1 MKYLLVDLSGKVDNY
16 DKALYQALEKELSNE
31 KSSIQLLIPGHG
43 LIRLIPN
50 KFSQTEFIVK
60 RLIKALEGGI
70 NYIYLL
76 LHVAF
81 KKIDTIH
88 FQWLPFVEVVGIE
101 KYILYLLHVLS
112 PQTKVILT
120 IHNIYPHGVKSMS
133 DSGKQKYKK
142 RFRDTCRNIDN
153 IIVHTESSKMEVI
166 KEFDFV
172 PDIISIVHHGVF
184 IPKIRISKKEFLQK
198 NKYVIL
204 QFGLQTYYKGTD
216 ILVDA
221 VNLLPAEYSEKIE
234 TRIVGGVGESYLQEL
249 KGKDSNSLI
258 HWKSYFLSNDE
269 LYEEINNSDVLVLP
283 YREISQSGVLLL
295 SIAIEITILH
305 ELGILYRSMQNL
317 SEAERYFLAAYEKE
331 TDEEKKYMEC
341 LSLGYLYMQMGQTE
355 NARKY
360 LMMSANSSKAYT
372 QISAYDCLYFLE
384 KDIDNFEE
392 AIVYHELA
400 DSITN
405 AMEELNSRELIAS
418 LQKKYENEKLRND
431 NLQMKVR
438 YTNFILW
445 GTIAFLF
452 VVACMC
458 YYYYKNRNNKKKIA
472 EIELQIQENEE
483 EIERYQQEIEDIQI
497 SKDQVLKENLVLEE
511 NRTKVGE
518 LNGKIV
524 LLTMQNKT
532 LSEHLK
538 ALGGELNVGISSGS
552 FIHAFRLLL
561 AIKEGTLRGKLSNE
575 ERQKLFSLFDL
586 IYWNY
591 VSRLLERAPTLTK
604 HDLEICCFLKFGLS
618 HEELSCIFHTTSDS
632 VTRAKGRLKGRLGIS
647 PQDDLDLF
655 LKEF

>member
-1 MKYLLVDLSGKVDNY
+1 MKTSFSIRIAFFFILSFLAVSCHRDTDALNMTFSKVEKCMDLCPDSALNLLKGIPEPEKLWGESQATYALLMTQAMDKNY
-16 DKALYQALEKELSNE
+16 MKFSSDSLIALALNYYTITQTSPVMYAKALFYHGRVMLELDKEEEALKFFLAAKDIYERTKDHKMLALIAEEVGMINRKQDLYDDALTNFREALTTYKQLKDSLSVISASLNIARVYLFKSEWDSCSLYYNNALE
-31 KSSIQLLIPGHG
+31 IA
-43 LIRLIPN
+43 
-50 KFSQTEFIVK
+50 V
-60 RLIKALEGGI
+60 
-70 NYIYLL
+70 
-76 LHVAF
+76 
-81 KKIDTIH
+81 
-88 FQWLPFVEVVGIE
+88 
-101 KYILYLLHVLS
+101 
-112 PQTKVILT
+112 
-120 IHNIYPHGVKSMS
+120 
-133 DSGKQKYKK
+133 
-142 RFRDTCRNIDN
+142 
-153 IIVHTESSKMEVI
+153 
-166 KEFDFV
+166 
-172 PDIISIVHHGVF
+172 
-184 IPKIRISKKEFLQK
+184 QK
-198 NKYVIL
+198 N
-204 QFGLQTYYKGTD
+204 
-216 ILVDA
+216 
-221 VNLLPAEYSEKIE
+221 
-234 TRIVGGVGESYLQEL
+234 YL
-249 KGKDSNSLI
+249 S
-258 HWKSYFLSNDE
+258 
-269 LYEEINNSDVLVLP
+269 
-283 YREISQSGVLLL
+283 
-295 SIAIEITILH
+295 EITILH

-538 ALGGELNVGISSGS
+538 ELGGELNVGISSGS

>member
-1 MKYLLVDLSGKVDNY
+1 MKTSFSIRIAFFFILSFLAVSCHRDTDALNMTFSKVEKCMDLCPDSALNLLKGIHDPEKLWGESQATYALLMTQAMDKNY
-16 DKALYQALEKELSNE
+16 MKFSSDSLIALALNYYTITQTSPIMYAKALFYHGRVMLELDKEEEALKSFLAAKDVYERTKDHKMLALIAEEVGMINRKQDLYDDALTNFREALTTYKQLKDSLSVISASLNIARVYLFKSEWDSCSLYYNNALE
-31 KSSIQLLIPGHG
+31 IA
-43 LIRLIPN
+43 
-50 KFSQTEFIVK
+50 V
-60 RLIKALEGGI
+60 
-70 NYIYLL
+70 
-76 LHVAF
+76 
-81 KKIDTIH
+81 
-88 FQWLPFVEVVGIE
+88 
-101 KYILYLLHVLS
+101 
-112 PQTKVILT
+112 
-120 IHNIYPHGVKSMS
+120 
-133 DSGKQKYKK
+133 
-142 RFRDTCRNIDN
+142 
-153 IIVHTESSKMEVI
+153 
-166 KEFDFV
+166 
-172 PDIISIVHHGVF
+172 
-184 IPKIRISKKEFLQK
+184 QK
-198 NKYVIL
+198 N
-204 QFGLQTYYKGTD
+204 
-216 ILVDA
+216 
-221 VNLLPAEYSEKIE
+221 
-234 TRIVGGVGESYLQEL
+234 YL
-249 KGKDSNSLI
+249 S
-258 HWKSYFLSNDE
+258 
-269 LYEEINNSDVLVLP
+269 
-283 YREISQSGVLLL
+283 
-295 SIAIEITILH
+295 EITILH

-360 LMMSANSSKAYT
+360 LIMSANSSKAYT

-445 GTIAFLF
+445 GTVAFLF

-497 SKDQVLKENLVLEE
+497 SKDQVLKENLMLEE

-538 ALGGELNVGISSGS
+538 ELGGELNVGISSGS

>member
-1 MKYLLVDLSGKVDNY
+1 MKTSFSIRIAFFFILSFLAVSCHRDTDALNMTFSKVEKCMDLCPDSALNLLKGIHDPEKLWGESQATYALLMTQAMDKNY
-16 DKALYQALEKELSNE
+16 MKFSSDSLIALALNYYTITQTSPIMYAKALFYHGRVMLELDKEEEALKSFLAAKDVYERTKDHKMLALIAEEVGMINRKQDLYDDALTNFREALTTYKQLKDSLSVISASLNIARVYLFKSEWDSCSLYYNNALE
-31 KSSIQLLIPGHG
+31 IA
-43 LIRLIPN
+43 
-50 KFSQTEFIVK
+50 V
-60 RLIKALEGGI
+60 
-70 NYIYLL
+70 
-76 LHVAF
+76 
-81 KKIDTIH
+81 
-88 FQWLPFVEVVGIE
+88 
-101 KYILYLLHVLS
+101 
-112 PQTKVILT
+112 
-120 IHNIYPHGVKSMS
+120 
-133 DSGKQKYKK
+133 
-142 RFRDTCRNIDN
+142 
-153 IIVHTESSKMEVI
+153 
-166 KEFDFV
+166 
-172 PDIISIVHHGVF
+172 
-184 IPKIRISKKEFLQK
+184 QK
-198 NKYVIL
+198 N
-204 QFGLQTYYKGTD
+204 
-216 ILVDA
+216 
-221 VNLLPAEYSEKIE
+221 
-234 TRIVGGVGESYLQEL
+234 YL
-249 KGKDSNSLI
+249 S
-258 HWKSYFLSNDE
+258 
-269 LYEEINNSDVLVLP
+269 
-283 YREISQSGVLLL
+283 
-295 SIAIEITILH
+295 EITILH

-360 LMMSANSSKAYT
+360 LIMSANSSKAYT

-497 SKDQVLKENLVLEE
+497 SKDQVLKENLMLEE

-538 ALGGELNVGISSGS
+538 ELGGELNVGISSGS

-647 PQDDLDLF
+647 PQDDLDFF

>member
-1 MKYLLVDLSGKVDNY
+1 MDLCPDSALNLLKGIPEPEKLWGESQATYALLMTQAMDKNYMKFSSDSLIALALNY
-16 DKALYQALEKELSNE
+16 YTITQTSPVMYAKALFYHGRVMLELDKEEEALKFFLAAKDIYERTKDHKMLALIAEEVGMINRKQDLYDDALTNFREALTTYKQLKDSLSVISASLNIARVYLFKSEWDSCSLYYNNALE
-31 KSSIQLLIPGHG
+31 IA
-43 LIRLIPN
+43 
-50 KFSQTEFIVK
+50 V
-60 RLIKALEGGI
+60 
-70 NYIYLL
+70 
-76 LHVAF
+76 
-81 KKIDTIH
+81 
-88 FQWLPFVEVVGIE
+88 
-101 KYILYLLHVLS
+101 
-112 PQTKVILT
+112 
-120 IHNIYPHGVKSMS
+120 
-133 DSGKQKYKK
+133 
-142 RFRDTCRNIDN
+142 
-153 IIVHTESSKMEVI
+153 
-166 KEFDFV
+166 
-172 PDIISIVHHGVF
+172 
-184 IPKIRISKKEFLQK
+184 QK
-198 NKYVIL
+198 N
-204 QFGLQTYYKGTD
+204 
-216 ILVDA
+216 
-221 VNLLPAEYSEKIE
+221 
-234 TRIVGGVGESYLQEL
+234 YL
-249 KGKDSNSLI
+249 S
-258 HWKSYFLSNDE
+258 
-269 LYEEINNSDVLVLP
+269 
-283 YREISQSGVLLL
+283 
-295 SIAIEITILH
+295 EITILH

-538 ALGGELNVGISSGS
+538 ELGGELNVGISSGS

-655 LKEF
+655 LKEFSEIKNGLSG

>member
-1 MKYLLVDLSGKVDNY
+1 MDLCPDSALNLLKGIPEPEKLWGESQATYALLMTQAMDKNYMKFSSDSLIALALNY
-16 DKALYQALEKELSNE
+16 YTITQTPPVMYAKALFYHGRVMLELDKEEEALKFFLAAKDIYERTKDHKMLALIAEEVGMINRKQDLYDDALTNFREALTTYKQLKDSLSVISASLNIARVYLFKSEWDSCSLYYNNALE
-31 KSSIQLLIPGHG
+31 IA
-43 LIRLIPN
+43 
-50 KFSQTEFIVK
+50 V
-60 RLIKALEGGI
+60 
-70 NYIYLL
+70 
-76 LHVAF
+76 
-81 KKIDTIH
+81 
-88 FQWLPFVEVVGIE
+88 
-101 KYILYLLHVLS
+101 
-112 PQTKVILT
+112 
-120 IHNIYPHGVKSMS
+120 
-133 DSGKQKYKK
+133 
-142 RFRDTCRNIDN
+142 
-153 IIVHTESSKMEVI
+153 
-166 KEFDFV
+166 
-172 PDIISIVHHGVF
+172 
-184 IPKIRISKKEFLQK
+184 QK
-198 NKYVIL
+198 N
-204 QFGLQTYYKGTD
+204 
-216 ILVDA
+216 
-221 VNLLPAEYSEKIE
+221 
-234 TRIVGGVGESYLQEL
+234 YL
-249 KGKDSNSLI
+249 S
-258 HWKSYFLSNDE
+258 
-269 LYEEINNSDVLVLP
+269 
-283 YREISQSGVLLL
+283 
-295 SIAIEITILH
+295 EITILH

-538 ALGGELNVGISSGS
+538 ELGGELNVGISSGS

>member
-1 MKYLLVDLSGKVDNY
+1 MKTSFSIRIAFFFILSFLAVSCHRDTDALNMTFSKVEKCMDLCPDSALNLLKGIHDPEKLWGESQATYALLMTQAMDKNY
-16 DKALYQALEKELSNE
+16 MKFSSDSLIALALNYYTITQTSPIMYAKALFYHGRVMLELDKEEEALKSFLAAKDVYERTKDHKMLALIAEEVGMINRKQDLYDDALTNFREALTTYKQLKDSLSVISASLNIARVYLFKSEWDSCSLYYNNALE
-31 KSSIQLLIPGHG
+31 IA
-43 LIRLIPN
+43 
-50 KFSQTEFIVK
+50 V
-60 RLIKALEGGI
+60 
-70 NYIYLL
+70 
-76 LHVAF
+76 
-81 KKIDTIH
+81 
-88 FQWLPFVEVVGIE
+88 
-101 KYILYLLHVLS
+101 
-112 PQTKVILT
+112 
-120 IHNIYPHGVKSMS
+120 
-133 DSGKQKYKK
+133 
-142 RFRDTCRNIDN
+142 
-153 IIVHTESSKMEVI
+153 
-166 KEFDFV
+166 
-172 PDIISIVHHGVF
+172 
-184 IPKIRISKKEFLQK
+184 QK
-198 NKYVIL
+198 N
-204 QFGLQTYYKGTD
+204 
-216 ILVDA
+216 
-221 VNLLPAEYSEKIE
+221 
-234 TRIVGGVGESYLQEL
+234 YL
-249 KGKDSNSLI
+249 S
-258 HWKSYFLSNDE
+258 
-269 LYEEINNSDVLVLP
+269 
-283 YREISQSGVLLL
+283 
-295 SIAIEITILH
+295 EITILH

-360 LMMSANSSKAYT
+360 LIMSANSSKAYT

-405 AMEELNSRELIAS
+405 AMEEINSRELIAS

-497 SKDQVLKENLVLEE
+497 SKDQVLKENLMLEE

-538 ALGGELNVGISSGS
+538 ELGGELNVGISSGS

>member
-1 MKYLLVDLSGKVDNY
+1 MKTSFSIRIAFFFILSFLAVSCHRDTDALNMTFSKVEKCMDLCPDSALNLLKGIHDPEKLWGESQATYALLMTQAMDKNY
-16 DKALYQALEKELSNE
+16 MKFSSDSLIALALNYYTITQTSPIMYAKALFYHGRVMLELDKEEEALKSFLAAKDVYERTKDHKMLALIAEEVGMINRKQDLYDDALTNFREALTTYKQLKDSLSVISASLNIARVYLFKSEWDSCSLYYNNALE
-31 KSSIQLLIPGHG
+31 IA
-43 LIRLIPN
+43 
-50 KFSQTEFIVK
+50 V
-60 RLIKALEGGI
+60 
-70 NYIYLL
+70 
-76 LHVAF
+76 
-81 KKIDTIH
+81 
-88 FQWLPFVEVVGIE
+88 
-101 KYILYLLHVLS
+101 
-112 PQTKVILT
+112 
-120 IHNIYPHGVKSMS
+120 
-133 DSGKQKYKK
+133 
-142 RFRDTCRNIDN
+142 
-153 IIVHTESSKMEVI
+153 
-166 KEFDFV
+166 
-172 PDIISIVHHGVF
+172 
-184 IPKIRISKKEFLQK
+184 QK
-198 NKYVIL
+198 N
-204 QFGLQTYYKGTD
+204 
-216 ILVDA
+216 
-221 VNLLPAEYSEKIE
+221 
-234 TRIVGGVGESYLQEL
+234 YL
-249 KGKDSNSLI
+249 S
-258 HWKSYFLSNDE
+258 
-269 LYEEINNSDVLVLP
+269 
-283 YREISQSGVLLL
+283 
-295 SIAIEITILH
+295 EITILH

-483 EIERYQQEIEDIQI
+483 IERYQQEIEDIQI

-538 ALGGELNVGISSGS
+538 ELGGELNVGISSGS

>member
-1 MKYLLVDLSGKVDNY
+1 MKTSFSIRIAFFFILSFLIVSCHRDMDALNMTFSNVEKCMDLCPDSALNLLKGIPEPEKLWGESQATYALLMTQAMDKNY
-16 DKALYQALEKELSNE
+16 MKFSSDSLIALALNYYTITQTSPVMYAKALFYHGRVMLELDKEEEALKFFLAAKDIYERTKDHKMLALIAEEVGMINRKQDLYDDALTNFREALTTYKQLKDSLSVISASLNIARVYLFKSEWDSCSLYYNNALE
-31 KSSIQLLIPGHG
+31 IA
-43 LIRLIPN
+43 
-50 KFSQTEFIVK
+50 V
-60 RLIKALEGGI
+60 
-70 NYIYLL
+70 
-76 LHVAF
+76 
-81 KKIDTIH
+81 
-88 FQWLPFVEVVGIE
+88 
-101 KYILYLLHVLS
+101 
-112 PQTKVILT
+112 
-120 IHNIYPHGVKSMS
+120 
-133 DSGKQKYKK
+133 
-142 RFRDTCRNIDN
+142 
-153 IIVHTESSKMEVI
+153 
-166 KEFDFV
+166 
-172 PDIISIVHHGVF
+172 
-184 IPKIRISKKEFLQK
+184 QK
-198 NKYVIL
+198 N
-204 QFGLQTYYKGTD
+204 
-216 ILVDA
+216 
-221 VNLLPAEYSEKIE
+221 
-234 TRIVGGVGESYLQEL
+234 YL
-249 KGKDSNSLI
+249 S
-258 HWKSYFLSNDE
+258 
-269 LYEEINNSDVLVLP
+269 
-283 YREISQSGVLLL
+283 
-295 SIAIEITILH
+295 EITILH

-360 LMMSANSSKAYT
+360 LMMSATSSQAYT

>member
-1 MKYLLVDLSGKVDNY
+1 MKTSLSIRIAFFFILSFLAVSCHRDSDALNMTFSKVEKCMDLCPDSALNLLKGIPDPEKLRGKSQATYALLMTQAMDKNYMKFSSDSLIALALNYYTIIQTPPVMYAKTLFYHGRVMLELDKEEEALKSFLAAKDIYERTKDYKMLALIIEEIGMINRRQELYGDALSNFREALDIHKQLKDSLGIISVSQNIARVYLFKSQWDSCSFYYNN
-16 DKALYQALEKELSNE
+16 ALEIAVRKNLS
-31 KSSIQLLIPGHG
+31 
-43 LIRLIPN
+43 
-50 KFSQTEFIVK
+50 
-60 RLIKALEGGI
+60 
-70 NYIYLL
+70 
-76 LHVAF
+76 
-81 KKIDTIH
+81 
-88 FQWLPFVEVVGIE
+88 
-101 KYILYLLHVLS
+101 
-112 PQTKVILT
+112 
-120 IHNIYPHGVKSMS
+120 
-133 DSGKQKYKK
+133 
-142 RFRDTCRNIDN
+142 
-153 IIVHTESSKMEVI
+153 
-166 KEFDFV
+166 
-172 PDIISIVHHGVF
+172 
-184 IPKIRISKKEFLQK
+184 
-198 NKYVIL
+198 
-204 QFGLQTYYKGTD
+204 
-216 ILVDA
+216 
-221 VNLLPAEYSEKIE
+221 
-234 TRIVGGVGESYLQEL
+234 
-249 KGKDSNSLI
+249 
-258 HWKSYFLSNDE
+258 
-269 LYEEINNSDVLVLP
+269 
-283 YREISQSGVLLL
+283 EIS
-295 SIAIEITILH
+295 ILH
-305 ELGILYRSMQNL
+305 ELGILYRSMQEL
-317 SEAERYFLAAYEKE
+317 PEAERYFLAAYEKE

-341 LSLGYLYMQMGQTE
+341 LSLGYLYMQMGQIE

-360 LMMSANSSKAYT
+360 LKMSAKSSKAYT
-372 QISAYDCLYFLE
+372 QISAFDCLYFLE

-405 AMEELNSRELIAS
+405 AMEEINSRELIAS
-418 LQKKYENEKLRND
+418 LQKKYENEKLQND
-431 NLQMKVR
+431 NLHMKVR
-438 YTNFILW
+438 YTNFMLW

-472 EIELQIQENEE
+472 EIESQIRENEE
-483 EIERYQQEIEDIQI
+483 EIERYQQEIEGIQI
-497 SKDQVLKENLVLEE
+497 SKDQVLKENLMLEE

-538 ALGGELNVGISSGS
+538 ELGGELNVGISSGS

-618 HEELSCIFHTTSDS
+618 HEELSRIFHTTSDS
-632 VTRAKGRLKGRLGIS
+632 VTRAKGRLKGRLGIP

>member
-1 MKYLLVDLSGKVDNY
+1 MKTSFSIRIAFFFILSFLAVSCHRDTDALNMTFSKVEKCMDLCPDSALNLLKGIHDPEKLWGESQATYALLMTQAMDKNY
-16 DKALYQALEKELSNE
+16 MKFSSDSLIALALNYYTITQTSPIMYAKALFYHGRVMLELDKEEEALKSFLAAKDVYERTKDHKMLALIAEEVGMINRKQDLYDDALTNFREALTTYKQLKDSLSVISASLNIARVYLFKSEWDSCSLYYNNALE
-31 KSSIQLLIPGHG
+31 IA
-43 LIRLIPN
+43 
-50 KFSQTEFIVK
+50 V
-60 RLIKALEGGI
+60 
-70 NYIYLL
+70 
-76 LHVAF
+76 
-81 KKIDTIH
+81 
-88 FQWLPFVEVVGIE
+88 
-101 KYILYLLHVLS
+101 
-112 PQTKVILT
+112 
-120 IHNIYPHGVKSMS
+120 
-133 DSGKQKYKK
+133 
-142 RFRDTCRNIDN
+142 
-153 IIVHTESSKMEVI
+153 
-166 KEFDFV
+166 
-172 PDIISIVHHGVF
+172 
-184 IPKIRISKKEFLQK
+184 QK
-198 NKYVIL
+198 N
-204 QFGLQTYYKGTD
+204 
-216 ILVDA
+216 
-221 VNLLPAEYSEKIE
+221 
-234 TRIVGGVGESYLQEL
+234 YL
-249 KGKDSNSLI
+249 S
-258 HWKSYFLSNDE
+258 
-269 LYEEINNSDVLVLP
+269 
-283 YREISQSGVLLL
+283 
-295 SIAIEITILH
+295 EITILH

-360 LMMSANSSKAYT
+360 LIMSANSSKAYT

-497 SKDQVLKENLVLEE
+497 SKDQVLKENLMLEE

-538 ALGGELNVGISSGS
+538 ELGGELNVGISSGS

-561 AIKEGTLRGKLSNE
+561 AIKEGTLRGELSNE

>member
-1 MKYLLVDLSGKVDNY
+1 MKTSFSIRIAFFFILSFLAVSCHRDTDALNMTFSKVEKCMDLCPDSALNLLKGIHDPEKLWGESQATYALLMTQAMDKNY
-16 DKALYQALEKELSNE
+16 MKFSSDSLIALALNYYTITQTSPIMYAKALFYHGRVMLELDKEEEALKSFLAAKDIYERIKDHKMLALIAEEVGMINRKQELYDDALKSFREALTVYKQLQDSLSIIGVCQNIARVYLFESKWDSCSLYYNNALEIATQKDYLS
-31 KSSIQLLIPGHG
+31 
-43 LIRLIPN
+43 
-50 KFSQTEFIVK
+50 
-60 RLIKALEGGI
+60 
-70 NYIYLL
+70 
-76 LHVAF
+76 
-81 KKIDTIH
+81 
-88 FQWLPFVEVVGIE
+88 
-101 KYILYLLHVLS
+101 
-112 PQTKVILT
+112 
-120 IHNIYPHGVKSMS
+120 
-133 DSGKQKYKK
+133 
-142 RFRDTCRNIDN
+142 
-153 IIVHTESSKMEVI
+153 
-166 KEFDFV
+166 
-172 PDIISIVHHGVF
+172 
-184 IPKIRISKKEFLQK
+184 
-198 NKYVIL
+198 
-204 QFGLQTYYKGTD
+204 
-216 ILVDA
+216 
-221 VNLLPAEYSEKIE
+221 
-234 TRIVGGVGESYLQEL
+234 
-249 KGKDSNSLI
+249 
-258 HWKSYFLSNDE
+258 
-269 LYEEINNSDVLVLP
+269 
-283 YREISQSGVLLL
+283 EIS
-295 SIAIEITILH
+295 ILH
-305 ELGILYRSMQNL
+305 ELGILYRSMKEL
-317 SEAERYFLAAYEKE
+317 SKAERYFLAAYEKE

-360 LMMSANSSKAYT
+360 LKMSANSSKAYT
-372 QISAYDCLYFLE
+372 QISAYDCLYFMETLE

-452 VVACMC
+452 VVICMC

-472 EIELQIQENEE
+472 EIELQIQDNEE
-483 EIERYQQEIEDIQI
+483 EIERYRQEIEDIQI
-497 SKDQVLKENLVLEE
+497 SKDQVVKENLMLEE

-532 LSEHLK
+532 LSEHLRE
-538 ALGGELNVGISSGS
+538 LGGELNVGISSSS

-575 ERQKLFSLFDL
+575 ERQKLFNLFDL

-604 HDLEICCFLKFGLS
+604 HDLEICCFLKFGLT

-647 PQDDLDLF
+647 PQDDLDTF

>member
-1 MKYLLVDLSGKVDNY
+1 MKTSFSIRIAFFFILSFLAVSCHRDTDALNMTFSKVEKCMDLCPDSALNLLKGIHDPEKLWGESQATYALLMTQAMDKNY
-16 DKALYQALEKELSNE
+16 MKFSSDSLIALALNYYTITQTSPIMYAKALFYHGRVMLELDKEEEALKSFLAAKDVYERTKDHKMLALIAEEVGMINRKQDLYDDALTNFREALTTYKQLKDSLSVISASLNIARVYLFKSEWDSCSLYYNNALE
-31 KSSIQLLIPGHG
+31 IA
-43 LIRLIPN
+43 
-50 KFSQTEFIVK
+50 V
-60 RLIKALEGGI
+60 
-70 NYIYLL
+70 
-76 LHVAF
+76 
-81 KKIDTIH
+81 
-88 FQWLPFVEVVGIE
+88 
-101 KYILYLLHVLS
+101 
-112 PQTKVILT
+112 
-120 IHNIYPHGVKSMS
+120 
-133 DSGKQKYKK
+133 
-142 RFRDTCRNIDN
+142 
-153 IIVHTESSKMEVI
+153 
-166 KEFDFV
+166 
-172 PDIISIVHHGVF
+172 
-184 IPKIRISKKEFLQK
+184 QK
-198 NKYVIL
+198 N
-204 QFGLQTYYKGTD
+204 
-216 ILVDA
+216 
-221 VNLLPAEYSEKIE
+221 
-234 TRIVGGVGESYLQEL
+234 YL
-249 KGKDSNSLI
+249 S
-258 HWKSYFLSNDE
+258 
-269 LYEEINNSDVLVLP
+269 
-283 YREISQSGVLLL
+283 
-295 SIAIEITILH
+295 EITILH

-341 LSLGYLYMQMGQTE
+341 FSLGYLYMQMGQTE

-360 LMMSANSSKAYT
+360 LIMSANSSKAYT

-497 SKDQVLKENLVLEE
+497 SKDQVLKENLMLEE

-538 ALGGELNVGISSGS
+538 ELGGELNVGISSGS

>member
-1 MKYLLVDLSGKVDNY
+1 MDLCPDSALNLLKGIHDPEKLWGESQATYALLMTQAMDKNYMKFSSDSLIALALNY
-16 DKALYQALEKELSNE
+16 YTITQTSPIMYAKALFYHGRVMLELDKEEEALKSFLAAKDVYERTKDHKMLALIAEEVGMINRKQDLYDDALTNFREALTTYKQLKDSLSVISASLNIARVYLFKSEWDSCSLYYNNALE
-31 KSSIQLLIPGHG
+31 IA
-43 LIRLIPN
+43 
-50 KFSQTEFIVK
+50 V
-60 RLIKALEGGI
+60 
-70 NYIYLL
+70 
-76 LHVAF
+76 
-81 KKIDTIH
+81 
-88 FQWLPFVEVVGIE
+88 
-101 KYILYLLHVLS
+101 
-112 PQTKVILT
+112 
-120 IHNIYPHGVKSMS
+120 
-133 DSGKQKYKK
+133 
-142 RFRDTCRNIDN
+142 
-153 IIVHTESSKMEVI
+153 
-166 KEFDFV
+166 
-172 PDIISIVHHGVF
+172 
-184 IPKIRISKKEFLQK
+184 QK
-198 NKYVIL
+198 N
-204 QFGLQTYYKGTD
+204 
-216 ILVDA
+216 
-221 VNLLPAEYSEKIE
+221 
-234 TRIVGGVGESYLQEL
+234 YL
-249 KGKDSNSLI
+249 S
-258 HWKSYFLSNDE
+258 
-269 LYEEINNSDVLVLP
+269 
-283 YREISQSGVLLL
+283 
-295 SIAIEITILH
+295 EITILH

-317 SEAERYFLAAYEKE
+317 PEAERYFLAAYEKE

-360 LMMSANSSKAYT
+360 LKMSANSSKAYT

-405 AMEELNSRELIAS
+405 SMEELNSRELIAS
-418 LQKKYENEKLRND
+418 LQKKYENEKLQND

-445 GTIAFLF
+445 GTIVFLS

-472 EIELQIQENEE
+472 EIELQIRDNEE
-483 EIERYQQEIEDIQI
+483 EIERYRQEIEDIQI
-497 SKDQVLKENLVLEE
+497 SKDQVVKENLMLEE

-524 LLTMQNKT
+524 LLTMQNKI

-538 ALGGELNVGISSGS
+538 ERGGELNVGISSGP

-591 VSRLLERAPTLTK
+591 VSRLLDRAPTLTK
-604 HDLEICCFLKFGLS
+604 HDLEICCFLKFGLT

-632 VTRAKGRLKGRLGIS
+632 VTRAKSRLKGRLGIS
-647 PQDDLDLF
+647 TQDDLDAF

>member
-1 MKYLLVDLSGKVDNY
+1 MKTSFSIRIAFFFILSFLAVSCHRDTDALNMTFSKVEKCMDLCPDSALNLLKGIHDPEKLWGESQATYALLMTQAMDKNY
-16 DKALYQALEKELSNE
+16 MKFSSDSLIALALNYYTITQTSPIMYAKALFYHGRVMLELDKEEEALKSFLAAKDVYERTKDHKMLALIAEEVGMINRKQDLYDDALTNFREALTTYKQLKDSLSVISASLNIARVYLFKSEWDSCSLYYNNALE
-31 KSSIQLLIPGHG
+31 IA
-43 LIRLIPN
+43 
-50 KFSQTEFIVK
+50 V
-60 RLIKALEGGI
+60 
-70 NYIYLL
+70 
-76 LHVAF
+76 
-81 KKIDTIH
+81 
-88 FQWLPFVEVVGIE
+88 
-101 KYILYLLHVLS
+101 
-112 PQTKVILT
+112 
-120 IHNIYPHGVKSMS
+120 
-133 DSGKQKYKK
+133 
-142 RFRDTCRNIDN
+142 
-153 IIVHTESSKMEVI
+153 
-166 KEFDFV
+166 
-172 PDIISIVHHGVF
+172 
-184 IPKIRISKKEFLQK
+184 QK
-198 NKYVIL
+198 N
-204 QFGLQTYYKGTD
+204 
-216 ILVDA
+216 
-221 VNLLPAEYSEKIE
+221 
-234 TRIVGGVGESYLQEL
+234 YL
-249 KGKDSNSLI
+249 S
-258 HWKSYFLSNDE
+258 
-269 LYEEINNSDVLVLP
+269 
-283 YREISQSGVLLL
+283 
-295 SIAIEITILH
+295 EITILH

-360 LMMSANSSKAYT
+360 LIMSANSSKAYT

-497 SKDQVLKENLVLEE
+497 SKDQVLKENLMLEE

-538 ALGGELNVGISSGS
+538 ELGGELNVGISSGS

-618 HEELSCIFHTTSDS
+618 HEELSCIFHTKGDS

>member
-1 MKYLLVDLSGKVDNY
+1 MDLCPDSALNLLKGIPEPEKLWGESQATYALLMTQAMDKNYMKFSSDSLIALALNY
-16 DKALYQALEKELSNE
+16 YTITQTSPVMYAKALFYHGRVMLELDKEEEALKFFLAAKDIYERTKDHKMLALIAEEVGMINRKQDLYDDALTNFREALTTYKQLKDSLSVISASLNIARVYLFKSEWDSCSLYYNNALE
-31 KSSIQLLIPGHG
+31 IA
-43 LIRLIPN
+43 
-50 KFSQTEFIVK
+50 V
-60 RLIKALEGGI
+60 
-70 NYIYLL
+70 
-76 LHVAF
+76 
-81 KKIDTIH
+81 
-88 FQWLPFVEVVGIE
+88 
-101 KYILYLLHVLS
+101 
-112 PQTKVILT
+112 
-120 IHNIYPHGVKSMS
+120 
-133 DSGKQKYKK
+133 
-142 RFRDTCRNIDN
+142 
-153 IIVHTESSKMEVI
+153 
-166 KEFDFV
+166 
-172 PDIISIVHHGVF
+172 
-184 IPKIRISKKEFLQK
+184 QK
-198 NKYVIL
+198 N
-204 QFGLQTYYKGTD
+204 
-216 ILVDA
+216 
-221 VNLLPAEYSEKIE
+221 
-234 TRIVGGVGESYLQEL
+234 YLS
-249 KGKDSNSLI
+249 K
-258 HWKSYFLSNDE
+258 
-269 LYEEINNSDVLVLP
+269 
-283 YREISQSGVLLL
+283 
-295 SIAIEITILH
+295 ITILH

-538 ALGGELNVGISSGS
+538 ELGGELNVGISSGS

>member
-1 MKYLLVDLSGKVDNY
+1 MKTSFSIRFAFFFILSFLAVSCHRDTDALNMTFSKVEKCMDLCPDSALNLLKGIHDPEKLWGESQATYALLMTQAMDKNY
-16 DKALYQALEKELSNE
+16 MKFSSDSLIALALNYYTITQTSPIMYAKALFYHGRVMLELDKEEEALKSFLAAKDVYERTKDHKMLALIAEEVGMINRKQDLYDDALTNFREALTTYKQLKDSLSVISASLNIARVYLFKSEWDSCSLYYNNALE
-31 KSSIQLLIPGHG
+31 IA
-43 LIRLIPN
+43 
-50 KFSQTEFIVK
+50 V
-60 RLIKALEGGI
+60 
-70 NYIYLL
+70 
-76 LHVAF
+76 
-81 KKIDTIH
+81 
-88 FQWLPFVEVVGIE
+88 
-101 KYILYLLHVLS
+101 
-112 PQTKVILT
+112 
-120 IHNIYPHGVKSMS
+120 
-133 DSGKQKYKK
+133 
-142 RFRDTCRNIDN
+142 
-153 IIVHTESSKMEVI
+153 
-166 KEFDFV
+166 
-172 PDIISIVHHGVF
+172 
-184 IPKIRISKKEFLQK
+184 QK
-198 NKYVIL
+198 N
-204 QFGLQTYYKGTD
+204 
-216 ILVDA
+216 
-221 VNLLPAEYSEKIE
+221 
-234 TRIVGGVGESYLQEL
+234 YL
-249 KGKDSNSLI
+249 S
-258 HWKSYFLSNDE
+258 
-269 LYEEINNSDVLVLP
+269 
-283 YREISQSGVLLL
+283 
-295 SIAIEITILH
+295 EITILH

-360 LMMSANSSKAYT
+360 LIMSANSSKAYT

-497 SKDQVLKENLVLEE
+497 SKDQVLKENLMLEE

-538 ALGGELNVGISSGS
+538 ELGGELNVGISSGS

>member
-1 MKYLLVDLSGKVDNY
+1 MKTSFSIRIAFFFILSFLAVSCHRDTDALNMTFSKVEKCMDLCPDSALNLLKGIHDPEKLWGESQATYALLMTQAMDKNY
-16 DKALYQALEKELSNE
+16 MKFSSDSLIALALNYYTITQTSPIMYAKALFYHGRVMLELDKEEEALKSFLAAKDVYERTKDHKMLALIAEEVGMINRKQDLYDDALTNFREALTTYKQLKDSLSVISASLNIARVYLFKSEWDSCSLYYNNALE
-31 KSSIQLLIPGHG
+31 IA
-43 LIRLIPN
+43 
-50 KFSQTEFIVK
+50 V
-60 RLIKALEGGI
+60 
-70 NYIYLL
+70 
-76 LHVAF
+76 
-81 KKIDTIH
+81 
-88 FQWLPFVEVVGIE
+88 
-101 KYILYLLHVLS
+101 
-112 PQTKVILT
+112 
-120 IHNIYPHGVKSMS
+120 
-133 DSGKQKYKK
+133 
-142 RFRDTCRNIDN
+142 
-153 IIVHTESSKMEVI
+153 
-166 KEFDFV
+166 
-172 PDIISIVHHGVF
+172 
-184 IPKIRISKKEFLQK
+184 QK
-198 NKYVIL
+198 N
-204 QFGLQTYYKGTD
+204 
-216 ILVDA
+216 
-221 VNLLPAEYSEKIE
+221 
-234 TRIVGGVGESYLQEL
+234 YL
-249 KGKDSNSLI
+249 S
-258 HWKSYFLSNDE
+258 
-269 LYEEINNSDVLVLP
+269 
-283 YREISQSGVLLL
+283 
-295 SIAIEITILH
+295 EITILH

-360 LMMSANSSKAYT
+360 LIMSANSSKAYT

-497 SKDQVLKENLVLEE
+497 LKDQVLKENLMLEE

-538 ALGGELNVGISSGS
+538 ELGGELNVGISSGS

>member
-1 MKYLLVDLSGKVDNY
+1 MKTSFSIRIAFFFILSFLIVSCHRDMDALNMTFSKVEKCMDLCPDSALNLLKGIPEPEKLWGESQATYALLMTQAMDKNY
-16 DKALYQALEKELSNE
+16 MKFSSDSLIALALNYYTITQTSPVMYAKALFYHGRVMLELDKEEEALKFFLAAKDIYERTKDHKMLALIAEEVGMINRKQDLYDDALTNFREALTTYKQLKDSLSVISASLNIARVYLFKSEWDSCSLYYNNALE
-31 KSSIQLLIPGHG
+31 IA
-43 LIRLIPN
+43 
-50 KFSQTEFIVK
+50 V
-60 RLIKALEGGI
+60 
-70 NYIYLL
+70 
-76 LHVAF
+76 
-81 KKIDTIH
+81 
-88 FQWLPFVEVVGIE
+88 
-101 KYILYLLHVLS
+101 
-112 PQTKVILT
+112 
-120 IHNIYPHGVKSMS
+120 
-133 DSGKQKYKK
+133 
-142 RFRDTCRNIDN
+142 
-153 IIVHTESSKMEVI
+153 
-166 KEFDFV
+166 
-172 PDIISIVHHGVF
+172 
-184 IPKIRISKKEFLQK
+184 QK
-198 NKYVIL
+198 N
-204 QFGLQTYYKGTD
+204 
-216 ILVDA
+216 
-221 VNLLPAEYSEKIE
+221 
-234 TRIVGGVGESYLQEL
+234 YL
-249 KGKDSNSLI
+249 S
-258 HWKSYFLSNDE
+258 
-269 LYEEINNSDVLVLP
+269 
-283 YREISQSGVLLL
+283 
-295 SIAIEITILH
+295 EITILH

-483 EIERYQQEIEDIQI
+483 EIERYRQEIEDIQI